1 MEFNRTEVRIG
12 SSLTLIQRIV
22 LNACAV
28 AGTLCL
34 VMAVLALAFG
44 IKPLV
49 FASGSM
55 GPGIP
60 TGSLGIAV
68 PMAAQDAAIGDVV
81 SVVNGQ
87 GQRIT
92 HRVIEQ
98 APGGLVLKGDANSVP
113 DVEAYPVDQV
123 DRLIFSAPLL
133 GYAVTWLSQPWVYF
147 LGGLLCAYV
156 LFIAF
161 RRDGRRHGK
170 AGPPRADGP
179 ETASAPPGQAPGETP
194 TAKRASNSSR
204 VIAVLAVAALL
215 GTIALQGPKAEVT
228 QAAFTGSATASSAI
242 RANTVPPATGTLACT
257 ESGLV
262 LTTATVS
269 WPAQTLPPGA
279 RLVLRLQTGASTFA
293 YTNLASGATSAAYGP
308 GLNLLGLIT
317 SGGSRAMEL
326 KLLVVYTTDNNA
338 VTETGS
344 NIGWS
349 APVAT
354 SPTRTIVYHPGLLL
368 ARDFACA

>member
-1 MEFNRTEVRIG
+1 MKLNRTGPRTG
-12 SSLTLIQRIV
+12 SSLTLFQRLV
-22 LNACAV
+22 LNACAA

-60 TGSLGIAV
+60 TGSLGLAV
-68 PMAAQDAAIGDVV
+68 PTAVEDAAIGDVV

-92 HRVIEQ
+92 HRVVEQ
-98 APGGLVLKGDANSVP
+98 IADGLVLKGDANPVP
-113 DVEAYPVDQV
+113 DLEAYRVEQV
-123 DRLIFSAPLL
+123 DRLLFSVPGL
-133 GYAVTWLSQPWVYF
+133 GYAITWLSQPWAYF

-156 LFIAF
+156 FFIAF
-161 RRDGRRHGK
+161 RRNGRKSNG
-170 AGPPRADGP
+170 GQPRAGGTGVLRQSSEQVP
-179 ETASAPPGQAPGETP
+179 AEARA
-194 TAKRASNSSR
+194 AKRPSR
-204 VIAVLAVAALL
+204 FFRLIAALAAAALL
-215 GTIALQGPKAEVT
+215 GTIALHGPKAEVT
-228 QAAFTGSATASSAI
+228 QAAFIGTATASSAI
-242 RANTVPPATGTLACT
+242 RASTLPPATGSLACA
-257 ESGLV
+257 ESGLL
-262 LTTATVS
+262 LTTANVS
-269 WPAQTLPPGA
+269 WPAQQLPPGA
-279 RLVLRLQTGASTFA
+279 RLVLRLQTSATTFG

-317 SGGSRAMEL
+317 TGGAQTMEL
-326 KLLVVYTTDNNA
+326 KLLAVYTTDSNEVNK
-338 VTETGS
+338 TGS

-349 APVAT
+349 APLAT

-368 ARDFACA
+368 ARDFSCS